1 MVEKDPWVWLEGDW
15 VRWSEATLHVS
26 THAFLYGTAVFEGIR
41 AYWQEES
48 DELAVWMLREHADRL
63 ARNARMMGFDDSP
76 SGDDVADRVVEML
89 RKNGYEE
96 DVYIRPI
103 VYLGHGTVRVR
114 PRDTKAHF
122 LVFGFPLKRYFESDG
137 LSVAVSSWVRPP
149 SSTMPP
155 MGKVNGAYANSFLA
169 SMEAVRAGY
178 DEAIMLNHRGLVSEG
193 PAENLF
199 LVRDG
204 KLVTPP
210 LSADILDGVTRT
222 HIRSLAEDLGIPY
235 EERDVPRVELYAA
248 DEMFFC
254 GTGVEVEPIVRV
266 DGRPVGSGEPGPV
279 AKRLQETYR
288 DCVRGRNPKYADR
301 LTAV

>member
-1 MVEKDPWVWLEGDW
+1 MADKDPWVWLEGDW
-15 VRWSEATLHVS
+15 VRWSEANLHVS
-26 THAFLYGTAVFEGIR
+26 THAFLYGTGVFEGIR
-41 AYWQEES
+41 AYWQEPQEQ
-48 DELAVWMLREHADRL
+48 LAVWMLQEHADRL
-63 ARNARMMGFDDSP
+63 ARNARMMGFDDPP
-76 SGDDVADRVVEML
+76 SGEAVAQRALEL
-89 RKNGYEE
+89 LGKNEYTE

-114 PRDTKAHF
+114 PKDTRAHF
-122 LVFGFPLKRYFESDG
+122 LVFGFPLKKYFEADG

-210 LSADILDGVTRT
+210 LSADILDGVTRA
-222 HIRSLAEDLGIPY
+222 HIRALAEDLGIPY
-235 EERDVPRVELYAA
+235 EERDIPRVELYAA

-254 GTGVEVEPIVRV
+254 GTGVEVEPITRV
-266 DGRPVGSGEPGPV
+266 DGRPVGTGEPGPIAV
-279 AKRLQETYR
+279 KLRDALQ
-288 DCVRGRNPKYADR
+288 DSVRGRNAKYADR
-301 LTAV
+301 LTVV

>member
-1 MVEKDPWVWLEGDW
+1 MPEKDSWVWLEDDW
-15 VRWSEATLHVS
+15 VRWSDAKLHVS

-41 AYWQEES
+41 AYRQ
-48 DELAVWMLREHADRL
+48 DETGKLAVWMLSEHADRL
-63 ARNARMMGFDDSP
+63 ARNARMMGFDGAP
-76 SGDDVADRVVEML
+76 TGDVVADRVLELL
-89 RKNGYEE
+89 RKNAYGE

-103 VYLGHGTVRVR
+103 VFLGQGTVRVR
-114 PRDTKAHF
+114 PKDANAHF
-122 LVFGFPLKRYFESDG
+122 LIFGFPLKKYFDADG

-149 SSTMPP
+149 SSTIPP
-155 MGKVNGAYANSFLA
+155 MGKVNGAYANSYLA
-169 SMEAVRAGY
+169 SVEAVRAGY
-178 DEAIMLNHRGLVSEG
+178 DEAIMLNHHGLVSEG

-210 LSADILDGVTRT
+210 VSADILDGVTRA
-222 HIRSLAEDLGIPY
+222 HIRDLADDLDIPY

-254 GTGVEVEPIVRV
+254 GTGVEVEPILRV
-266 DGRPVGSGEPGPV
+266 DGRPVGSGKPGPV
-279 AKRLQETYR
+279 AAKLGDAFR